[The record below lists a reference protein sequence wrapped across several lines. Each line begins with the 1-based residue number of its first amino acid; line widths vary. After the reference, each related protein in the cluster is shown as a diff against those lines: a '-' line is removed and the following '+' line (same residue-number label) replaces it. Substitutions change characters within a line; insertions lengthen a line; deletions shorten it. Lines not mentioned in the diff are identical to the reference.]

1 MEAGSVLGYFQPEL
15 SLLRIGNLSCTRSS
29 VPEPNLDKSDSRPS
43 LSGLGLAVRLLA
55 IMLAACVFVATCSAA
70 VDDPE
75 VGSLNKQERLEWFR
89 DQGFGLFIHW
99 SVDSQLGVV
108 ISHSLVGASPE
119 YTERFFDELPKTFD
133 PQEFHP
139 LDWARLA
146 HLAGIRY
153 VMFTTKHH
161 SGFAMFDT
169 PTTPF
174 GIMHTPFHRDITK
187 ELFDA
192 FRSQGIAAGVYYSP
206 DDFWWLHQHG
216 KTIERAVPDVQ
227 PSNNPGLL
235 EYDQTQL
242 RELLTQYGKI
252 DALFLDGEA
261 AGLRDLA
268 WKLDPDIIVT
278 RGAIKTPELTVPG
291 MPLPGAWETCMTM
304 GTSWQYQP
312 QNEHYKSG
320 GELIRLLI
328 QTRAKGGNFLLNV
341 GPKPNGELP
350 IEEEERLREIALWMF
365 VNSDAIYAVR
375 PWVIT
380 NEGDIWFTKKKDS
393 QTLYAMVESDT
404 PWPRATWKEFT
415 LHSVRATARTEVS
428 VLGQNDQ
435 VIEYHPEITPKSS
448 WHQEQDGLHVRVMQT
463 QRLQDN
469 FHWPNPAVLKITNAE
484 PALSPPHVQTTE
496 SIADGN
502 QETLQGEVLDM
513 GDSTSLKVGFEY
525 RPIAGED
532 VNSRSSTWTATPAQ
546 TISRPGPFTAHIE
559 GLSAKGG
566 YEFRA
571 VIHHPLLALYGAEI
585 AMKR

>member
-1 MEAGSVLGYFQPEL
+1 
-15 SLLRIGNLSCTRSS
+15 
-29 VPEPNLDKSDSRPS
+29 
-43 LSGLGLAVRLLA
+43 
-55 IMLAACVFVATCSAA
+55 
-70 VDDPE
+70 
-75 VGSLNKQERLEWFR
+75 
-89 DQGFGLFIHW
+89 
-99 SVDSQLGVV
+99 
-108 ISHSLVGASPE
+108 
-119 YTERFFDELPKTFD
+119 
-133 PQEFHP
+133 
-139 LDWARLA
+139 
-146 HLAGIRY
+146 
-153 VMFTTKHH
+153 MFTTKHH

-169 PTTPF
+169 TTTPF
-174 GIMHTPFHRDITK
+174 GIMNTPFHRDITK
-187 ELFDA
+187 EVFDA

-206 DDFWWLHQHG
+206 DDFWWLHQNG
-216 KTIERAVPDVQ
+216 KTIERSVPGVQ
-227 PSNNPGLL
+227 PRNNPGLM

-242 RELLTQYGKI
+242 RELLTHYGKI

-261 AGLRDLA
+261 VGLRDLA

-304 GTSWQYQP
+304 GTAWQYQP

-393 QTLYAMVESDT
+393 QALYAIVESDT

-415 LHSVRATARTEVS
+415 LHSVRATSKTEVS

-435 VIEYHPEITPKSS
+435 VVEYHPEIKPKSS
-448 WHQEQDGLHVRVMQT
+448 WHQEKDGLHVRVMQT

-469 FHWPNPAVLKITNAE
+469 FRWPNPAVLKITNAE
-484 PALSPPHVQTTE
+484 PALTPPHVQTTG
-496 SIADGN
+496 SIAESSGRRRYGARCSIWATAHRYRSALN
-502 QETLQGEVLDM
+502 TVRFSVKT
-513 GDSTSLKVGFEY
+513 STRVPS
-525 RPIAGED
+525 A
-532 VNSRSSTWTATPAQ
+532 WTATPTQ
-546 TISRPGPFTAHIE
+546 TVTKPGPFTAHID
-559 GLSAKGG
+559 GLSPNGE

-585 AMKR
+585 AMQR